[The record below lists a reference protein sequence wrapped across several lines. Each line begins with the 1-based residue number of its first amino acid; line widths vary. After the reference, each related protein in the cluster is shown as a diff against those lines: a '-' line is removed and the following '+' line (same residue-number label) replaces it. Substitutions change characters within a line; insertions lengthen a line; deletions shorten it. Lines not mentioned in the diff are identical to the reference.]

1 MPSDHK
7 SSKAT
12 EDKENSAQSTR
23 DAEGEVAS
31 VKPVEDTESGDEATS
46 EVTDGDSR
54 FSGGEGAADESGS
67 DDGAVLIEGGTA
79 DDNILAEAE
88 TIVDAEGAALDVV
101 APTEAPARPTQSGPS
116 AFGLVFGGLVAG
128 AIGFLVA
135 TFAVPDGWPN
145 PRVDSNATYEAA
157 LDAQAVRIEG
167 LVAQIEN
174 LRSASEV
181 EIPDL
186 SPVTE
191 EIAGLAARVDGLS
204 GDVAASAERLAALE
218 SRPAGE
224 AIVAPTV
231 DFDAE
236 MGAFRAELE
245 AAAASARAEVE
256 AAQARAAEV
265 EAQAAAAADV
275 AMKRAA
281 LAEMSAALEGG
292 APFADVLARV
302 PGAPD
307 ALVAVAEQGV
317 PTLAALRAE
326 FPAAAREALR
336 GAQSVPADA
345 SATDRLAAFL
355 RKQTNARSLSPRE
368 GDDPDA
374 VLSRAEAA
382 LNGGDLSLALSE
394 LSALPDGAVAA
405 LSDWIASAETRATA
419 IGAVQALTNDLN

>member
-31 VKPVEDTESGDEATS
+31 VEPVEDTESSDEATF
-46 EVTDGDSR
+46 EVTDGGSK
-54 FSGGEGAADESGS
+54 FSGGEGATDESGS
-67 DDGAVLIEGGTA
+67 DDGAVLIEDGTA

-88 TIVDAEGAALDVV
+88 TTVDAEGAALDVV

-157 LDAQAVRIEG
+157 LDAQAVRIEE
-167 LVAQIEN
+167 LVAQIES

-181 EIPDL
+181 EMPDL

-307 ALVAVAEQGV
+307 ALVAVAERGV

>member
-67 DDGAVLIEGGTA
+67 DDGAVLIEDGTA

-88 TIVDAEGAALDVV
+88 TTVDAEGAALDVV

-135 TFAVPDGWPN
+135 TFAGPDGWPN

-167 LVAQIEN
+167 LVAQIES

-181 EIPDL
+181 EMPDL

-191 EIAGLAARVDGLS
+191 EIAGLAARVDALS

-281 LAEMSAALEGG
+281 LAEMSAALESG